1 MPSGQLCR
9 PGGRLD
15 KGRSR
20 MNTIIYLLFGFMI
33 LGLFSHR
40 LGKSVYLIW
49 PLLILGYVFYA
60 YVAY

>member
-1 MPSGQLCR
+1 
-9 PGGRLD
+9 
-15 KGRSR
+15 